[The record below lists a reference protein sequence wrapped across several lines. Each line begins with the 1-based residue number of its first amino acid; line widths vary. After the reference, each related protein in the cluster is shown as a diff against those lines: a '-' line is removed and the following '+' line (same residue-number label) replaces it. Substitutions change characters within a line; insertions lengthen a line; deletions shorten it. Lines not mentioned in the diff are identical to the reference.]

1 MQKVQIMAPIN
12 RHLNWC
18 LLNTHDRISR
28 RSKFFPFLL
37 SYTLERNFNDYF
49 ILGSKYTRLCNCT
62 LRQDLEMQ
70 WWWCWFSGL
79 WLIDVIVEDLQ
90 LQSWNVIIYTT
101 HGCYF
106 VMRTSV
112 FFSRASHKFHQC
124 FCRCTIWSSFILY
137 LILHFTWPLS
147 SPNKNIVIIISI
159 WYVFLKTI
167 WRFILVYLND
177 IITSCLKLILCI
189 MESWH
194 F

>member
-1 MQKVQIMAPIN
+1 MAHIIVWKGRTNTFWFSENCHPCMQKVQIMAPIN

-112 FFSRASHKFHQC
+112 FFQGHLINFINVFADVQYGQV
-124 FCRCTIWSSFILY
+124 SFY
-137 LILHFTWPLS
+137 
-147 SPNKNIVIIISI
+147 I
-159 WYVFLKTI
+159 WYYISRGLCLHLT
-167 WRFILVYLND
+167 RIL
-177 IITSCLKLILCI
+177 
-189 MESWH
+189 
-194 F
+194 